1 MAMASDSS
9 NLEYLGSYTVP
20 TSWEDDTNGNATNIY
35 NTAVLPLIGDD
46 LYQIIVVT
54 TDNNNAS
61 RYKFIKMCLI
71 TSSTAQYGSVLRTT
85 NISSEYSL
93 RSVGQN
99 TSAWCSAGTE
109 LKVYRVNI

>member
-20 TSWEDDTNGNATNIY
+20 TSWENDTDGNAVNVY
-35 NTAVLPLIGDD
+35 NTVVLPLIGDD

-54 TDNNNAS
+54 ADNNNNAS
-61 RYKFIKMCLI
+61 RDKFIKMCLI
-71 TSSTAQYGSVLRTT
+71 TCSPITAGSVLRFT
-85 NISSEYSL
+85 SGEYGI
-93 RSVGQN
+93 RIMDQN